1 MTKVS
6 IRLSIIIL
14 GLIVS
19 LNSCNNGDSKPVA
32 DPKAVEV
39 VPDNIVELRDDQ
51 IKLAGIQTGSIEMRS
66 VSNTLKVNGIISVA
80 PQNQATVCMPLG
92 GFIKSTTLL
101 PGNAVTRGQTLAVIE
116 NQDFV
121 DIQQNYLEAKN
132 KLVYAEAEYKR
143 HSDLYKDDVYSEKN
157 VQQVTVDYKNLKA
170 SVRSLEQKLLLIGIN
185 PDQLNEG
192 NISNTVNLLSPIK
205 GFLKAV
211 NVNIG
216 KFVSSTDVLFE
227 IVNSEKL
234 FLELTLFE
242 KDADKVASGQK
253 IKFYIN
259 NEIEA
264 HEAVISQTGKSVSD
278 DKTFRVYG
286 TVSSTCKNVLP
297 GMYVN
302 ALIEESDIKTTAI
315 PSEAVVSFD
324 DKYYI
329 FVFEKDKEEAGKA
342 MTEYRI
348 FEVKKGVSS
357 SGYTEIKLPE
367 GFDINTAKVVI
378 KGAYNL
384 LSAKK
389 NAGDCLLY
397 TSPSPRD

>member
-1 MTKVS
+1 MKKVGFK
-6 IRLSIIIL
+6 LSIIIL
-14 GLIVS
+14 GLIII
-19 LNSCNNGDSKPVA
+19 LNSCINSDSKPVA
-32 DPKAVEV
+32 EATEVEV
-39 VPDNIVELRDDQ
+39 LPEDIVELRDDQ
-51 IKLAGIQTGSIEMRS
+51 IKLAGIQTGSVEMRS
-66 VSNTLKVNGIISVA
+66 VSNTLKVNGIVSVA

-92 GFIKSTTLL
+92 GFIKSTSLL
-101 PGNAVTRGQTLAVIE
+101 PGNAVNKGQTLAVIE
-116 NQDFV
+116 NQDFI

-132 KLVYAEAEYKR
+132 KLVFSEAEFKR
-143 HSDLYKDDVYSEKN
+143 HTDLYKDDVYSEKN

-170 SVRSLEQKLLLIGIN
+170 LVKSLEQKLFLIGIN
-185 PDQLNEG
+185 PDRLSED
-192 NISNTVNLLSPIK
+192 NISNTVNLVSPIK

-216 KFVSSTDVLFE
+216 KYVSSTDILFE
-227 IVNSEKL
+227 IVNSDKL

-253 IKFYIN
+253 VKFFIN

-264 HEAVISQTGKSVSD
+264 HEAFISQIGKSISD

-286 TVSSTCKNVLP
+286 TVTSSCKNVLP

-302 ALIEESDIKTTAI
+302 ALIEESDIKVTAL

-324 DKYYI
+324 DKDYI
-329 FVFEKDKEEAGKA
+329 FVFEKNKEEEGKPF
-342 MTEYRI
+342 TEYRI
-348 FEVKKGVSS
+348 IEVKKGVSS
-357 SGYTEIKLPE
+357 SGYTGITLPA
-367 GFDINTAKVVI
+367 GFDFNTAKVVI

-389 NAGDCLLY
+389 NAGEMAC
-397 TSPSPRD
+397 

>member
-1 MTKVS
+1 MTKA
-6 IRLSIIIL
+6 IFKLSIIIS
-14 GLIVS
+14 GLILS
-19 LNSCNNGDSKPVA
+19 LNSCINGDSKPVA
-32 DPKAVEV
+32 DPKEVEV
-39 VPDNIVELRDDQ
+39 IPENIVELRADQ
-51 IKLAGIQTGSIEMRS
+51 IKLAGIQTGSVEMRS

-92 GFIKSTTLL
+92 GFIKSTNLF
-101 PGNAVTRGQTLAVIE
+101 PGNAVSRGQTLAIIE
-116 NQDFV
+116 NQEFV

-143 HSDLYKDDVYSEKN
+143 HTDLFKEDVYSEKN

-170 SVRSLEQKLLLIGIN
+170 LVRSLEQKLLLIGIN
-185 PDQLNEG
+185 PDQLNED
-192 NISNTVNLLSPIK
+192 NISNTVNLVSPIK

-227 IVNSEKL
+227 IVNSDKL

-242 KDADKVASGQK
+242 KDADKVTSGQK

-259 NEIEA
+259 NETEE
-264 HEAVISQTGKSVSD
+264 HEAIISQTGKSVSN

-302 ALIEESDIKTTAI
+302 ALIEESDIKTMAL
-315 PSEAVVSFD
+315 PSDAVVSFD
-324 DKYYI
+324 DKDYI

-357 SGYTEIKLPE
+357 SGYTEIRLPE

-389 NAGDCLLY
+389 NAGEMAC
-397 TSPSPRD
+397 

>member
-6 IRLSIIIL
+6 FKLSIIIL
-14 GLIVS
+14 GLIIS
-19 LNSCNNGDSKPVA
+19 LNSCVNGDSKPFV

-39 VPDNIVELRDDQ
+39 LPENMVELREDQ
-51 IKLAGIQTGSIEMRS
+51 IKLAGIQTGSVELRS

-101 PGNAVTRGQTLAVIE
+101 PGNAVTKGQTLAVIE
-116 NQDFV
+116 NQDFI

-143 HSDLYKDDVYSEKN
+143 HTDLYKDDVYSEKN
-157 VQQVTVDYKNLKA
+157 VQQVTVEYKNLKA
-170 SVRSLEQKLLLIGIN
+170 LVRSLEQKLLLIGIN
-185 PDQLNEG
+185 PDQLSED
-192 NISNTVNLLSPIK
+192 NISNTINLVSPIK

-216 KFVSSTDVLFE
+216 KYVSPTDILFE

-253 IKFYIN
+253 IRFFIN
-259 NEIEA
+259 NENEV
-264 HEAVISQTGKSVSD
+264 HEALISQTGKSVSD

-286 TVSSTCKNVLP
+286 TVTSSCKNLLP

-302 ALIEESDIKTTAI
+302 ALIEESDIRVTAL

-324 DKYYI
+324 DKDYI
-329 FVFEKDKEEAGKA
+329 FVFEKNKEEGGKA

-357 SGYTEIKLPE
+357 SGYTEITLPE
-367 GFDINTAKVVI
+367 GFDVNTAKVVI

-389 NAGDCLLY
+389 NAGEMAC
-397 TSPSPRD
+397 